1 VGFDSLP
8 SFKQLAGRVITK
20 GIRLFVGLTHPEF
33 PKHYKS
39 GQPFLYMDNAYWRRE
54 PRGLRFRL
62 IHSGVHLNKVLD
74 RPADRFEALN
84 KTAPIVVEPWRKS
97 GRTVVVIPPS
107 TAQKLMLGF
116 HNWEAETVA
125 KLKAITDRPVFVKAT
140 KQESLRECLRKQD
153 AWAVVTFAS
162 VAGLEAATWG
172 YPVFAT
178 ERCCAWPV
186 SAGPLER
193 IETPEY
199 PDRMPW
205 LHSLAYAQWCMGD
218 LNKLN
223 LEEYDYTCAS

>member
-1 VGFDSLP
+1 MGFDSLP
-8 SFKQLAGRVITK
+8 SFKQLAGRVLTK

-33 PKHYKS
+33 PQHYKS

-54 PRGLRFRL
+54 PRGMRFRL
-62 IHSGVHLNKVLD
+62 IHSGVHLSKVLD
-74 RPADRFEALN
+74 RPADRFEQLCKAG
-84 KTAPIVVEPWRKS
+84 PITVEPWRKT

-107 TAQKLMLGF
+107 HHQKLALGF

-125 KLKAITDRPVFVKAT
+125 RLQKITDRPVFVKAT
-140 KQESLRECLRKQD
+140 KNNSLRECLQQQD

-162 VAGLEAATWG
+162 VAGLEAAMWG

-178 ERCCAWPV
+178 ERCCSWPV

-199 PDRMPW
+199 ADRMPW
-205 LHSLAYAQWCMGD
+205 MHSLAYAQWCMSD

-223 LEEYDYTCAS
+223 LEDYDYTCAS